1 LDSFA
6 DLLVVGGRRSTNIF
20 FRCFRRWLLRL
31 FFLLL
36 SALLF
41 LALRVAFGH
50 LAPPSSGVNRA
61 IPGGGAE
68 VTLALLLIDRPNRL
82 AGLAATWLLPQ
93 PGDFEGLLRG
103 LKELSADH
111 LSSRTVTTAA
121 IR

>member
-50 LAPPSSGVNRA
+50 LAPPSRGVNRA
-61 IPGGGAE
+61 IPRGGAE
-68 VTLALLLIDRPNRL
+68 VTLAPLLIDRPNRL
-82 AGLAATWLLPQ
+82 GLAATWLLPQ
-93 PGDFEGLLRG
+93 PGGFEGLLRG